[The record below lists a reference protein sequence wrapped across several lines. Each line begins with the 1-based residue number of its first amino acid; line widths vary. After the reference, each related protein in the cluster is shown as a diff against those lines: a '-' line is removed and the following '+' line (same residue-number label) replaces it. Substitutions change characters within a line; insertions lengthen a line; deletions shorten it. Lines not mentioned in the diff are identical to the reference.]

1 MRSLLYCDL
10 RVLSGLTPTLR
21 ALMPGTS
28 QPATYGSSG
37 ATRPADGNRLSGARR
52 VGTGPFMRHWVV
64 ISAVGHVTAI
74 LLAVLF
80 TGANPF
86 DSVATEA
93 IAVDIISP
101 GEVPQPQTNAPET
114 PPGPPQESP
123 PEFDPLFDP
132 ALTPQP
138 SSPSTATKSSRA
150 GKPVQQTAQAR
161 PREQRGGSPSPSAA
175 PRAAT
180 KPPPAAPAQAL
191 PLQTPPPASQETRN
205 EANQAATQGTDQVT
219 NVAGLFGMPL
229 TLPDGRLGGGF
240 DAPAIETAKI
250 ERSAVDALRAHLK
263 TCTALPVG
271 ISPTEKISLVVRVKL
286 NADGT
291 LAGPPTLIE
300 ASASAKGPLLL
311 QSLLSGLAKCQP
323 YNMLPADKYQEWKSI
338 DMRFTPNDMG
348 QV

>member
-1 MRSLLYCDL
+1 
-10 RVLSGLTPTLR
+10 
-21 ALMPGTS
+21 
-28 QPATYGSSG
+28 
-37 ATRPADGNRLSGARR
+37 
-52 VGTGPFMRHWVV
+52 MRHGVV

-101 GEVPQPQTNAPET
+101 GEVPQTDAPET
-114 PPGPPQESP
+114 PAGPPQESP
-123 PEFDPLFDP
+123 PDVDPLFDP
-132 ALTPQP
+132 ALTQP
-138 SSPSTATKSSRA
+138 SSPSTATKASTA
-150 GKPVQQTAQAR
+150 GKPVRQTAQAR
-161 PREQRGGSPSPSAA
+161 PREQQSGSPSPSAA
-175 PRAAT
+175 PRAAA
-180 KPPPAAPAQAL
+180 KPPPAAAPAQAL
-191 PLQTPPPASQETRN
+191 PLQTPPPAPQETRN
-205 EANQAATQGTDQVT
+205 EANEAATQGTDQVT

-250 ERSAVDALRAHLK
+250 ERSTVDAFRAHLK
-263 TCTALPVG
+263 TCTALPAG
-271 ISPTEKISLVVRVKL
+271 IAPTEKISLVVRVKL
-286 NADGT
+286 NANGT

-300 ASASAKGPLLL
+300 ASASAKGPVLL
-311 QSLLSGLAKCQP
+311 QSLLGGLAKCQP

>member
-1 MRSLLYCDL
+1 MRN
-10 RVLSGLTPTLR
+10 G
-21 ALMPGTS
+21 
-28 QPATYGSSG
+28 
-37 ATRPADGNRLSGARR
+37 
-52 VGTGPFMRHWVV
+52 VV
-64 ISAVGHVTAI
+64 ISAVGHATAI

-93 IAVDIISP
+93 IAVYIISP
-101 GEVPQPQTNAPET
+101 GEVPPDLPQADASET

-123 PEFDPLFDP
+123 PAFDPLFDP
-132 ALTPQP
+132 ALTQP
-138 SSPSTATKSSRA
+138 SSPLTATKVATA
-150 GKPVQQTAQAR
+150 GKPVRQTAQAR
-161 PREQRGGSPSPSAA
+161 PREQQSGSPSPSAA
-175 PRAAT
+175 PRAAA
-180 KPPPAAPAQAL
+180 KPPPAAPAQAP
-191 PLQTPPPASQETRN
+191 PLLTPPPVPQETRN
-205 EANQAATQGTDQVT
+205 EANEAATSRTDQVT

-250 ERSAVDALRAHLK
+250 ERSAVDAFRAHLK

-286 NADGT
+286 NANGT

-311 QSLLSGLAKCQP
+311 QSLLSGLTKCQP
-323 YNMLPADKYQEWKSI
+323 YNMLPADKYREWKSI
-338 DMRFTPNDMG
+338 DMRFTPDDMG